1 MGNNLGR
8 KLHQRFG
15 KKFGENLSNIEK
27 KILWVQG
34 KTSKMSAK
42 TYKNL
47 PDSLNNRFNN

>member
-15 KKFGENLSNIEK
+15 ENLSNIEK
-27 KILWVQG
+27 KTSWLQG
-34 KTSKMSAK
+34 KTSKMTAE

>member
-34 KTSKMSAK
+34 KTSKMPAK

-47 PDSLNNRFNN
+47 LNSLKIRFNN

>member
-15 KKFGENLSNIEK
+15 KKFGKNLSDIEK
-27 KILWVQG
+27 KPLWVQG
-34 KTSKMSAK
+34 ETSKMTAE